1 MALRF
6 WDRCVIWAQGQVPI
20 PLGLL
25 SALSGLAAYVT
36 LIRERERRLLLA
48 VAPHVGVDYR
58 VYEFLS
64 ELLRLADQNEA
75 VVVEVLEA
83 MTRAHAPEYD
93 YEDRLQHLLRTLAA
107 RGRKNDVLRL
117 LDRLL
122 SLPGMHHLYNELTA
136 AKQ

>member
-64 ELLRLADQNEA
+64 ELLRLAEQNEA

-93 YEDRLQHLLRTLAA
+93 YEDRLQKLLRTLAKK
-107 RGRKNDVLRL
+107 GRKNDVLRI
-117 LDRLL
+117 LDRL
-122 SLPGMHHLYNELTA
+122 PAMHHLYNELT
-136 AKQ
+136 QPSL